1 MQVNSIIPYQSFLV
15 KGKRSTRR
23 GLYVCLSGAKLK
35 ATMITI
41 DQIKGKRILIRADLD
56 VDVENGLVLDN
67 FRLKKLIPTLTFCLE
82 HASKVHLIGHRGR
95 PQNGPCQEFSLIPV
109 QKELERLINRDT
121 LFRPSGFS
129 PEEWWKGEGQISMSD
144 NLRFDKREETL
155 DFDFARELVTGCEV
169 YIYEAFATYRPC
181 TSLSLVPKL
190 LPTYTGFQ
198 FDSEINTLS
207 DLLNNPLR
215 PTLLI
220 GSGSKPEKLDLLKSI
235 APKFDNLFLGGVFA
249 EKQDLTSNGL
259 DINESGW
266 EKLKNLISLSSTI
279 IINGPLGKFEDGINS
294 KSTAL
299 LFGILANSNKTV
311 ILGGGDTI
319 SAMNKLGFSDT
330 QYGFVSTGGGGMLEF
345 LDTGTHPLLTVLSL
359 N

>member
-1 MQVNSIIPYQSFLV
+1 
-15 KGKRSTRR
+15 
-23 GLYVCLSGAKLK
+23 
-35 ATMITI
+35 MITA
-41 DQIKGKRILIRADLD
+41 DQLKDKRVLIRADLD
-56 VDVENGLVLDN
+56 VEIENSLVTDN
-67 FRLKKLIPTLTFCLE
+67 FRLKKLLPTLNFCLQ

-95 PQNGPCQEFSLIPV
+95 PKDNTDEKFSLIPV
-109 QKELERLINRDT
+109 QKELERLTNRPIS
-121 LFRPSGFS
+121 FKPSGFS
-129 PEEWWKGEGQISMSD
+129 PEEWWKGEGQISISD
-144 NLRFDKREETL
+144 NLRFDKREESL
-155 DFDFARELVTGCEV
+155 DFNFARELVVGSDL

-181 TSLSLVPKL
+181 TSLNLIPKL

-198 FDSEINTLS
+198 FDSEVQALS
-207 DLLNNPLR
+207 NLLSNPLH

-220 GSGSKPEKLDLLKSI
+220 GSGAKPEKLGLIKNI

-249 EKQDLTSNGL
+249 DRQDLTDDGL

-266 EKLKNLISLSSTI
+266 EKLKNLIDMSSTI

-299 LFGILANSNKTV
+299 LFGVLANSNKTV

-319 SAMNKLGFSDT
+319 SAMNRLGFSDT

-345 LDTGTHPLLTVLSL
+345 LATGTHPLLTVLSL
-359 N
+359 K